1 MKKIA
6 TAIVATSMMI
16 SGTALANDN
25 WANKKG
31 DVGVGADLT
40 LGGVQGLQVRYGINP
55 AMGVGLTVGMINAS
69 ASTDDGD
76 NIATSQT
83 LGLGV
88 AGTYKV
94 VKAKTASGSLVLS
107 ADYRAQDI
115 GWVNSDGD
123 EGGLKNSDVVLGLG
137 FQGEV
142 FLAKKFS
149 LHSKVGL
156 TYDAYD
162 GVNAGAFEGYGE
174 DKTDDDND
182 YAGSTITLAGGFLA
196 GAGFTV
202 WF

>member
-1 MKKIA
+1 MKNFA

-25 WANKKG
+25 WANKSG
-31 DVGVGADLT
+31 DVGVGANMT
-40 LGGVQGLQVRYGINP
+40 LSGVQGLEVRYGISP
-55 AMGVGLTVGMINAS
+55 VMGVGLTAGMINSTAS
-69 ASTDDGD
+69 VDDGD
-76 NIATSQT
+76 TMATGQ
-83 LGLGV
+83 LLALGV

-94 VKAKTASGSLVLS
+94 VKAKTASGSLVLG
-107 ADYRAQDI
+107 ADYVSSKSGSVTEDY
-115 GWVNSDGD
+115 
-123 EGGLKNSDVVLGLG
+123 EGGIGTTDLIFGLG

-156 TYDAYD
+156 TYDAFD
-162 GVNAGAFEGYGE
+162 AADAGAGEGYG
-174 DKTDDDND
+174 DDDTDDNND
-182 YAGSTITLAGGFLA
+182 YAGSTITLAGGILA

>member
-1 MKKIA
+1 MKNFA

-16 SGTALANDN
+16 SGTALANEN
-25 WANKKG
+25 WANKSG
-31 DVGVGADLT
+31 DVGVGANMT
-40 LGGVQGLQVRYGINP
+40 LSGVQGLEVRYGINP
-55 AMGVGLTVGMINAS
+55 AMGVGLTVGMNNS
-69 ASTDDGD
+69 TASTDGGD
-76 NIATSQT
+76 NVGTSQAI
-83 LGLGV
+83 GLGV

-94 VKAKTASGSLVLS
+94 IKAKTASGSVVLS
-107 ADYRAQDI
+107 ADYRSQAN
-115 GWVNSDGD
+115 GWINEDED
-123 EGGLKNSDVVLGLG
+123 EGGLEHSDVVLGLG

-156 TYDAYD
+156 TYDAFD
-162 GVNAGAFEGYGE
+162 SVNAGAYEGYGE

-182 YAGSTITLAGGFLA
+182 YSGASITLGGGILA

>member
-1 MKKIA
+1 MKNFA

-16 SGTALANDN
+16 SGTALANEN
-25 WANKKG
+25 WANKSG
-31 DVGVGADLT
+31 DVGVGANMT
-40 LGGVQGLQVRYGINP
+40 LSGVQGLEVRYGINP
-55 AMGVGLTVGMINAS
+55 AMGVGLTVGMINS
-69 ASTDDGD
+69 TASTDDGD
-76 NIATSQT
+76 STATGQIMA
-83 LGLGV
+83 LGM

-94 VKAKTASGSLVLS
+94 VKAKTASGSIVLG
-107 ADYRAQDI
+107 ADYVSTKSGSVTD
-115 GWVNSDGD
+115 DY
-123 EGGLKNSDVVLGLG
+123 EGGVAATDLVFGLG

-162 GVNAGAFEGYGE
+162 GADAGAGEGYG
-174 DKTDDDND
+174 DDDTDDNND
-182 YAGSTITLAGGFLA
+182 YAGSTIALAGGILA

>member
-6 TAIVATSMMI
+6 TTLVATSMMI
-16 SGTALANDN
+16 SSTAFADN
-25 WANKKG
+25 WANKSG
-31 DVGVGADLT
+31 EVGVGANMT
-40 LGGVQGLQVRYGINP
+40 LSGVQGLEVRYGVNP
-55 AMGVGLTVGMINAS
+55 AMGGGLTVGMINS
-69 ASTDDGD
+69 TASTDDGD
-76 NIATSQT
+76 TTATSQ
-83 LGLGV
+83 LMGVGV

-94 VKAKTASGSLVLS
+94 VKAKTASGSLVLG
-107 ADYRAQDI
+107 ADYVSSKTGTLTD
-115 GWVNSDGD
+115 DY
-123 EGGLKNSDVVLGLG
+123 EGGVATTDLILGLG

-162 GVNAGAFEGYGE
+162 ASEAGAGEGYG
-174 DKTDDDND
+174 DDDTDDNND
-182 YAGSTITLAGGFLA
+182 YAGSSITLAGGILA

>member
-16 SGTALANDN
+16 SGTALAGDN
-25 WANKKG
+25 WANKSG
-31 DVGVGADLT
+31 DVGVGANLT
-40 LGGVQGLQVRYGINP
+40 LSGVQGLQVRYGINP
-55 AMGVGLTVGMINAS
+55 AMGVGLTVGMINS
-69 ASTDDGD
+69 TASTDDGD
-76 NIATSQT
+76 TTATEQVMA
-83 LGLGV
+83 LGV

-94 VKAKTASGSLVLS
+94 VKAKTASGSIVLG
-107 ADYRAQDI
+107 ADYVSAKSGTLTDDYD
-115 GWVNSDGD
+115 GGTAVSDMR
-123 EGGLKNSDVVLGLG
+123 LGLG

-156 TYDAYD
+156 TYDAFD
-162 GVNAGAFEGYGE
+162 ASEAGAAEGYG
-174 DKTDDDND
+174 DDDTDDNND
-182 YAGSTITLAGGFLA
+182 YAGSSITLGGGILA

>member
-1 MKKIA
+1 MKKFA

-16 SGTALANDN
+16 SGTALANEN
-25 WANKKG
+25 WANKSG
-31 DVGVGADLT
+31 DVGVGANLT
-40 LGGVQGLQVRYGINP
+40 LSGVQGLQVRYGINP
-55 AMGVGLTVGMINAS
+55 KMGVGLTVGMINS
-69 ASTDDGD
+69 TASTDGGD
-76 NIATSQT
+76 STATGQVMA
-83 LGLGV
+83 LGV

-94 VKAKTASGSLVLS
+94 VKAKTASGSIVLA
-107 ADYRAQDI
+107 ADYVSAKTGLITD
-115 GWVNSDGD
+115 NY
-123 EGGLKNSDVVLGLG
+123 EGGTAVSDMRLGLG

-156 TYDAYD
+156 TYDAFD
-162 GVNAGAFEGYGE
+162 GSEADAVEGYGD

-182 YAGSTITLAGGFLA
+182 YAGSTIALGGGILA

>member
-1 MKKIA
+1 MKNFA

-25 WANKKG
+25 WANKSG
-31 DVGVGADLT
+31 DVGVGANMT
-40 LGGVQGLQVRYGINP
+40 LSGVQGLEVRYGVNP
-55 AMGVGLTVGMINAS
+55 AMGVGLTVGMINS
-69 ASTDDGD
+69 TASTDDGD
-76 NIATSQT
+76 TTATGQIMA
-83 LGLGV
+83 LGV

-94 VKAKTASGSLVLS
+94 VKAKTASGSIVLG
-107 ADYRAQDI
+107 ADYVSTKSGTVTD
-115 GWVNSDGD
+115 DY
-123 EGGLKNSDVVLGLG
+123 EGGVAATDLVFGLG

-156 TYDAYD
+156 TYDAFD
-162 GVNAGAFEGYGE
+162 AADAGGGEGYG
-174 DKTDDDND
+174 DDDTDDNND
-182 YAGSTITLAGGFLA
+182 YAGANITLAGGILA

>member
-16 SGTALANDN
+16 SGTALAGDN
-25 WANKKG
+25 WANKSG
-31 DVGVGADLT
+31 DVGVGANLT
-40 LGGVQGLQVRYGINP
+40 LSGVQGLQVRYGINP
-55 AMGVGLTVGMINAS
+55 ALGVGLTVGMINSS

-76 NIATSQT
+76 TTATEQAM
-83 LGLGV
+83 GLGV
-88 AGTYKV
+88 AATYKV
-94 VKAKTASGSLVLS
+94 VKAKTASGSLVVG
-107 ADYRAQDI
+107 ADYASYKAGTVTDDYD
-115 GWVNSDGD
+115 GGTAVSD
-123 EGGLKNSDVVLGLG
+123 LRLGLG

-156 TYDAYD
+156 TYDAFD
-162 GVNAGAFEGYGE
+162 ASEAGAAEGYG
-174 DKTDDDND
+174 DDDTDDNND
-182 YAGSTITLAGGFLA
+182 YAGSSITLGGGILA